1 MKLFFDENIGYRV
14 PEALRLVDVAGVDY
28 LTDMFAIAGQPAQGV
43 RDEDWIPAIGSSH
56 LVISLDKRLLRR
68 PSQRKLLMDHNVG
81 IVCLTSAHA
90 APREMLA
97 FVLRRFL
104 RLEQLDANT
113 QQTLCF
119 PSVTSR
125 PIRAGALDASSAATL
140 PLMLSPYRVIDLT
153 DERGVLAGQML
164 ADLGADV
171 IQVEPPTGSTGRAVA
186 PFFADHPD
194 ESIYWAAYTRG
205 KRGITCDLEQSRGR
219 DLLIRL
225 LETADFLIESSDVGA
240 MAELGLDYQTLHD
253 RFPQLIYTSISAFGQ
268 TGPKAQ
274 YVGSDLA
281 IWAAGTPL
289 LMSGDDD
296 RAPVR
301 ISQPQAWGHAS
312 GDAAGG
318 SMLALHARHQTGR
331 GQHVDISAQV
341 SAAQATLAQVLAH
354 QLGAVD
360 PERYGGGVKIR
371 GQAIRGT
378 ADVADG
384 YIVLLM
390 GPGPA
395 VGHFANHAVKWLV
408 DIGAAEPELLDENF
422 VTYADRVA
430 TGQGGPGALPPHPGH
445 HARGRRQADEAGD
458 AGHLDRI
465 RPVAGAGTRHRR
477 PRRQPPT
484 RSSRLLAGDRARRW
498 PPRRLSGTAAEHP
511 RRWTATGHL
520 STSAA

>member
-1 MKLFFDENIGYRV
+1 
-14 PEALRLVDVAGVDY
+14 
-28 LTDMFAIAGQPAQGV
+28 
-43 RDEDWIPAIGSSH
+43 
-56 LVISLDKRLLRR
+56 
-68 PSQRKLLMDHNVG
+68 
-81 IVCLTSAHA
+81 
-90 APREMLA
+90 
-97 FVLRRFL
+97 
-104 RLEQLDANT
+104 
-113 QQTLCF
+113 
-119 PSVTSR
+119 
-125 PIRAGALDASSAATL
+125 
-140 PLMLSPYRVIDLT
+140 MLSPYRVIDLT
-153 DERGVLAGQML
+153 DERGVVAGQML

-171 IQVEPPTGSTGRAVA
+171 IQVEPPTGSTGRGVA
-186 PFFADHPD
+186 PFFADRPD

-205 KRGITCDLEQSRGR
+205 KRGITCNLEDSRGR
-219 DLLIRL
+219 DLLHQL
-225 LETADFLIESSDVGA
+225 LESADFLIESSDVGR
-240 MAELGLDYQTLHD
+240 MTELELDYETLHD
-253 RFPQLIYTSISAFGQ
+253 RLPRLIYTSISAFGQ
-268 TGPKAQ
+268 TGPKSQ

-318 SMLALHARHQTGR
+318 SMLALHARHQSGH
-331 GQHVDISAQV
+331 GQHVDVSAQV

-354 QLGAVD
+354 QLGAAD

-408 DIGAAEPELLDENF
+408 EIGAAEPELLDENF

-430 TGQGGPGALPPHPGH
+430 TGQADPALFPRIQDIMREAVASRTKQEMLDISIEYDLLLAPVLDIVDLGNSPQLEHRGFWQEIE
-445 HARGRRQADEAGD
+445 HADGRRVTYPGPPLNILVNAQQQG
-458 AGHLDRI
+458 I
-465 RPVAGAGTRHRR
+465 CQRP
-477 PRRQPPT
+477 PPELGQHNAEVYGELGL
-484 RSSRLLAGDRARRW
+484 SPGEISRLRSEGAI
-498 PPRRLSGTAAEHP
+498 
-511 RRWTATGHL
+511 
-520 STSAA
+520 

>member
-1 MKLFFDENIGYRV
+1 
-14 PEALRLVDVAGVDY
+14 
-28 LTDMFAIAGQPAQGV
+28 
-43 RDEDWIPAIGSSH
+43 
-56 LVISLDKRLLRR
+56 
-68 PSQRKLLMDHNVG
+68 
-81 IVCLTSAHA
+81 
-90 APREMLA
+90 
-97 FVLRRFL
+97 
-104 RLEQLDANT
+104 
-113 QQTLCF
+113 
-119 PSVTSR
+119 
-125 PIRAGALDASSAATL
+125 
-140 PLMLSPYRVIDLT
+140 MLSPYRVIDLT

-186 PFFADHPD
+186 PFFADRPD
-194 ESIYWAAYTRG
+194 QSIYWAAYTRG
-205 KRGITCDLEQSRGR
+205 KRGITCNLEDAGGR
-219 DLLIRL
+219 DLLLRL
-225 LETADFLIESSDVGA
+225 LETADFLIESADVGT
-240 MAELGLDYQTLHD
+240 MTDLGLDYETLRD

-268 TGPKAQ
+268 TGPKAH

-296 RAPVR
+296 LAPVR

-354 QLGAVD
+354 QLGAAD

-430 TGQGGPGALPPHPGH
+430 TGQADPALFPRIQDIMREAVATKTKQEMLEISIEYDLLLAPVLDIVDLGNSPQLEHRGFWQEIEHTDGRSVTYPGAPLNILVDGEQQGICQRPPPELGQHN
-445 HARGRRQADEAGD
+445 
-458 AGHLDRI
+458 
-465 RPVAGAGTRHRR
+465 
-477 PRRQPPT
+477 
-484 RSSRLLAGDRARRW
+484 
-498 PPRRLSGTAAEHP
+498 AEIY
-511 RRWTATGHL
+511 GELGL
-520 STSAA
+520 STDEVDDLRAEGAI

>member
-1 MKLFFDENIGYRV
+1 
-14 PEALRLVDVAGVDY
+14 
-28 LTDMFAIAGQPAQGV
+28 
-43 RDEDWIPAIGSSH
+43 
-56 LVISLDKRLLRR
+56 
-68 PSQRKLLMDHNVG
+68 
-81 IVCLTSAHA
+81 
-90 APREMLA
+90 
-97 FVLRRFL
+97 
-104 RLEQLDANT
+104 
-113 QQTLCF
+113 
-119 PSVTSR
+119 
-125 PIRAGALDASSAATL
+125 
-140 PLMLSPYRVIDLT
+140 MLSPYRVIDLT

-171 IQVEPPTGSTGRAVA
+171 IQVEPLAGSTGRSIA
-186 PFFADHPD
+186 PFFADRPD
-194 ESIYWAAYTRG
+194 QSIYWAAYTRG
-205 KRGITCDLEQSRGR
+205 KSGITCDLSDPRGR
-219 DLLIRL
+219 DLLLRL
-225 LETADFLIESSDVGA
+225 LESADFLIESSDVGV
-240 MAELGLDYQTLHD
+240 MAELGLDYETLRD
-253 RFPQLIYTSISAFGQ
+253 RFPRLIYTSISAFGQ
-268 TGPKAQ
+268 TGPKAH

-331 GQHVDISAQV
+331 GQHVDVSAQV
-341 SAAQATLAQVLAH
+341 SAAQATLAQVLAY
-354 QLGAVD
+354 QLGAAD

-408 DIGAAEPELLDENF
+408 DIGAAEPELLDEDL

-430 TGQGGPGALPPHPGH
+430 AGKADPALFPRIQDIMRAAVATRTKQEMLDISIEYDLLLAPVLDIVDLGDSPQLDHRGFWQEIE
-445 HARGRRQADEAGD
+445 HADGRRVTYPGPPLNILVDGQQQG
-458 AGHLDRI
+458 I
-465 RPVAGAGTRHRR
+465 CRR
-477 PRRQPPT
+477 PPPELGQHNDEIYGELGLSPAEIDRL
-484 RSSRLLAGDRARRW
+484 RSEGAI
-498 PPRRLSGTAAEHP
+498 
-511 RRWTATGHL
+511 
-520 STSAA
+520 

>member
-1 MKLFFDENIGYRV
+1 
-14 PEALRLVDVAGVDY
+14 
-28 LTDMFAIAGQPAQGV
+28 
-43 RDEDWIPAIGSSH
+43 
-56 LVISLDKRLLRR
+56 
-68 PSQRKLLMDHNVG
+68 
-81 IVCLTSAHA
+81 
-90 APREMLA
+90 
-97 FVLRRFL
+97 
-104 RLEQLDANT
+104 
-113 QQTLCF
+113 
-119 PSVTSR
+119 
-125 PIRAGALDASSAATL
+125 
-140 PLMLSPYRVIDLT
+140 MLSPYRVIDLT

-171 IQVEPPTGSTGRAVA
+171 IQIEPPTGSTGRAVA
-186 PFFADHPD
+186 PFFADRPD

-205 KRGITCDLEQSRGR
+205 KRGITCNLEDDRGR
-219 DLLIRL
+219 DLLLRL
-225 LETADFLIESSDVGA
+225 LETADFLIESADVGA
-240 MAELGLDYQTLHD
+240 MAELRLDYETLHQ
-253 RFPQLIYTSISAFGQ
+253 RFPQLIYTSVSAFGQ
-268 TGPKAQ
+268 TGPKAH

-318 SMLALHARHQTGR
+318 TMLALHARHQTGR
-331 GQHVDISAQV
+331 GQHVDVSAQV

-354 QLGAVD
+354 QLGAAD

-408 DIGAAEPELLDENF
+408 DIGEAEPELLDENF

-430 TGQGGPGALPPHPGH
+430 TGQADPALFPRIQDIMREAVATRTKQEMLDISIEYDLLLAPVLDIVDLGNSPQLEHRGFWQQIEQADGRRVTHPGPPLNILVD
-445 HARGRRQADEAGD
+445 GQQQG
-458 AGHLDRI
+458 I
-465 RPVAGAGTRHRR
+465 CRR
-477 PRRQPPT
+477 PPPELGQHNDEIYGELGLSPNEIDRL
-484 RSSRLLAGDRARRW
+484 RSEGAI
-498 PPRRLSGTAAEHP
+498 
-511 RRWTATGHL
+511 
-520 STSAA
+520 

>member
-1 MKLFFDENIGYRV
+1 
-14 PEALRLVDVAGVDY
+14 
-28 LTDMFAIAGQPAQGV
+28 
-43 RDEDWIPAIGSSH
+43 
-56 LVISLDKRLLRR
+56 
-68 PSQRKLLMDHNVG
+68 
-81 IVCLTSAHA
+81 
-90 APREMLA
+90 
-97 FVLRRFL
+97 
-104 RLEQLDANT
+104 
-113 QQTLCF
+113 
-119 PSVTSR
+119 
-125 PIRAGALDASSAATL
+125 
-140 PLMLSPYRVIDLT
+140 MLSPYRVIDLT

-171 IQVEPPTGSTGRAVA
+171 IQVEPPTGSTGRGVA
-186 PFFADHPD
+186 PFFADRPD

-205 KRGITCDLEQSRGR
+205 KRGITCNLEDSRGR
-219 DLLIRL
+219 ELLLQL
-225 LETADFLIESSDVGA
+225 LGSADFLIESSDVSR
-240 MAELGLDYQTLHD
+240 MTELELDYETLHE
-253 RFPQLIYTSISAFGQ
+253 RLPHLIYTSISAFGQ
-268 TGPKAQ
+268 SGPKSQ

-318 SMLALHARHQTGR
+318 SMLALHARHQTGH
-331 GQHVDISAQV
+331 GQHVDVSAQV
-341 SAAQATLAQVLAH
+341 SAAQATLAQVLAY
-354 QLGAVD
+354 QLGAGD

-408 DIGAAEPELLDENF
+408 EIGAAEPELLDENF

-430 TGQGGPGALPPHPGH
+430 TGQADPALFPRIQDIMREAVASRTKQEMLDISIEYDLLLAPVLDIVDLGDSPQLEHRGFWQEIEHADGCRVVYPGPPLNILVDGQQQG
-445 HARGRRQADEAGD
+445 
-458 AGHLDRI
+458 I
-465 RPVAGAGTRHRR
+465 CRR
-477 PRRQPPT
+477 PPPELGQHNAEVYGELGL
-484 RSSRLLAGDRARRW
+484 SPGEISRLRSEGAI
-498 PPRRLSGTAAEHP
+498 
-511 RRWTATGHL
+511 
-520 STSAA
+520 

>member
-1 MKLFFDENIGYRV
+1 
-14 PEALRLVDVAGVDY
+14 
-28 LTDMFAIAGQPAQGV
+28 
-43 RDEDWIPAIGSSH
+43 
-56 LVISLDKRLLRR
+56 
-68 PSQRKLLMDHNVG
+68 
-81 IVCLTSAHA
+81 
-90 APREMLA
+90 
-97 FVLRRFL
+97 
-104 RLEQLDANT
+104 
-113 QQTLCF
+113 
-119 PSVTSR
+119 
-125 PIRAGALDASSAATL
+125 
-140 PLMLSPYRVIDLT
+140 MLSPYRVIDLT

-171 IQVEPPTGSTGRAVA
+171 IQVEPPTGSTGRGVA
-186 PFFADHPD
+186 PFFADRPD

-205 KRGITCDLEQSRGR
+205 KRGITCNLEDSRGR
-219 DLLIRL
+219 ELLLQL
-225 LETADFLIESSDVGA
+225 LESADFLLESSDVGR
-240 MAELGLDYQTLHD
+240 MAELGLDYETLHD
-253 RFPQLIYTSISAFGQ
+253 RFPRLIYTSISAFGQ
-268 TGPKAQ
+268 TGPKSH

-312 GDAAGG
+312 GDAGGG
-318 SMLALHARHQTGR
+318 SMLALHARHQTGH

-354 QLGAVD
+354 QLGAAD

-408 DIGAAEPELLDENF
+408 EIGAAEPELLNENF

-430 TGQGGPGALPPHPGH
+430 TGQADPALFPRIQDIMREAVASRTKQEMLDISIEYDLLLAPVLDIVDLGDSPQLDHRGFWQELEHADSRRVTYPGPPLNILVDGQHQGICRRPPPELGQHNAEVYGALGIS
-445 HARGRRQADEAGD
+445 ADELGR
-458 AGHLDRI
+458 L
-465 RPVAGAGTRHRR
+465 
-477 PRRQPPT
+477 
-484 RSSRLLAGDRARRW
+484 RSEGVI
-498 PPRRLSGTAAEHP
+498 
-511 RRWTATGHL
+511 
-520 STSAA
+520 

>member
-1 MKLFFDENIGYRV
+1 
-14 PEALRLVDVAGVDY
+14 
-28 LTDMFAIAGQPAQGV
+28 
-43 RDEDWIPAIGSSH
+43 
-56 LVISLDKRLLRR
+56 
-68 PSQRKLLMDHNVG
+68 
-81 IVCLTSAHA
+81 
-90 APREMLA
+90 
-97 FVLRRFL
+97 
-104 RLEQLDANT
+104 
-113 QQTLCF
+113 
-119 PSVTSR
+119 
-125 PIRAGALDASSAATL
+125 
-140 PLMLSPYRVIDLT
+140 MLSPYRVIDLT

-171 IQVEPPTGSTGRAVA
+171 IQVEPPTGSTGRGVA
-186 PFFADHPD
+186 PFFADRPD

-205 KRGITCDLEQSRGR
+205 KRGTTCNLEDDRGR
-219 DLLIRL
+219 DLLFRL
-225 LETADFLIESSDVGA
+225 LETADFLIESSDVGR
-240 MAELGLDYQTLHD
+240 MSELELDYQTLRD
-253 RFPQLIYTSISAFGQ
+253 RFPKLIYTSISAFGQ
-268 TGPKAQ
+268 SGPKSQ

-318 SMLALHARHQTGR
+318 SMLALHARHQTGH
-331 GQHVDISAQV
+331 GQHVDVSAQV

-354 QLGAVD
+354 QLGAGD

-408 DIGAAEPELLDENF
+408 EIGAAEPELLDENF

-430 TGQGGPGALPPHPGH
+430 TGQADPALFPRIQDIMREAVATRTKQEMLDISIEYDLLLAPVLDIVDLGNSPQLEHRGFWQEIE
-445 HARGRRQADEAGD
+445 HADGRRVTYPGPPLNILVDGQQQG
-458 AGHLDRI
+458 I
-465 RPVAGAGTRHRR
+465 CRR
-477 PRRQPPT
+477 PPPELGQHNDAVYGELGLST
-484 RSSRLLAGDRARRW
+484 GEISRLRSEGAI
-498 PPRRLSGTAAEHP
+498 
-511 RRWTATGHL
+511 
-520 STSAA
+520 

>member
-1 MKLFFDENIGYRV
+1 
-14 PEALRLVDVAGVDY
+14 
-28 LTDMFAIAGQPAQGV
+28 
-43 RDEDWIPAIGSSH
+43 
-56 LVISLDKRLLRR
+56 
-68 PSQRKLLMDHNVG
+68 
-81 IVCLTSAHA
+81 
-90 APREMLA
+90 
-97 FVLRRFL
+97 
-104 RLEQLDANT
+104 
-113 QQTLCF
+113 
-119 PSVTSR
+119 
-125 PIRAGALDASSAATL
+125 
-140 PLMLSPYRVIDLT
+140 MLSPYRVIDLT

-171 IQVEPPTGSTGRAVA
+171 IQVEPPNGSTGRAVA

-219 DLLIRL
+219 DLLFRL
-225 LETADFLIESSDVGA
+225 LETADFLIESSDVGT
-240 MAELGLDYQTLHD
+240 MAELGLDYQTLHE

-341 SAAQATLAQVLAH
+341 SAAQATLAQVLAN

-408 DIGAAEPELLDENF
+408 DIGAAEADLLDENL

-430 TGQGGPGALPPHPGH
+430 TGQADPALFP
-445 HARGRRQADEAGD
+445 RIQDIMREAV
-458 AGHLDRI
+458 ATKTKQEMLDI
-465 RPVAGAGTRHRR
+465 
-477 PRRQPPT
+477 
-484 RSSRLLAGDRARRW
+484 SIEYDLLLAPVLDIVDLGNSPQLAHRGFWQEIEHTDGRSVTYPG
-498 PPRRLSGTAAEHP
+498 PPLNILVDGKQQGICQRPPPGLGQHNAEIY
-511 RRWTATGHL
+511 GELGL
-520 STSAA
+520 STDEIDALRAEGAI

>member
-1 MKLFFDENIGYRV
+1 
-14 PEALRLVDVAGVDY
+14 
-28 LTDMFAIAGQPAQGV
+28 
-43 RDEDWIPAIGSSH
+43 
-56 LVISLDKRLLRR
+56 
-68 PSQRKLLMDHNVG
+68 
-81 IVCLTSAHA
+81 
-90 APREMLA
+90 
-97 FVLRRFL
+97 
-104 RLEQLDANT
+104 
-113 QQTLCF
+113 
-119 PSVTSR
+119 
-125 PIRAGALDASSAATL
+125 
-140 PLMLSPYRVIDLT
+140 MLSPYRVIDLS

-171 IQVEPPTGSTGRAVA
+171 IQVEPPGGSSGRGVA
-186 PFFADHPD
+186 PFFADRPD

-205 KRGITCDLEQSRGR
+205 KRGVTCDLEQSRGR
-219 DLLIRL
+219 ELLLRL
-225 LETADFLIESSDVGA
+225 VETADFLIESSDVGA
-240 MAELGLDYQTLHD
+240 MAELGLDYDALRE
-253 RFPQLIYTSISAFGQ
+253 RFPRLIYTSISAFGQ
-268 TGPKAQ
+268 TGPKAH

-331 GQHVDISAQV
+331 GQHVDISAQL

-354 QLGAVD
+354 QLGAED

-422 VTYADRVA
+422 VTYADRAATGKADPALFPRIQDIMREAVA
-430 TGQGGPGALPPHPGH
+430 TRTKQEMLDISIEYDLLLAPVLDIVDIGNSPQLDYRGFWQEIE
-445 HARGRRQADEAGD
+445 HADGRRVVYPGPPLNILVDGKQQGICQRPPPELRQHNAEVFGEL
-458 AGHLDRI
+458 GLSSVELDRLSSE
-465 RPVAGAGTRHRR
+465 GTI
-477 PRRQPPT
+477 
-484 RSSRLLAGDRARRW
+484 
-498 PPRRLSGTAAEHP
+498 
-511 RRWTATGHL
+511 
-520 STSAA
+520 

>member
-1 MKLFFDENIGYRV
+1 
-14 PEALRLVDVAGVDY
+14 
-28 LTDMFAIAGQPAQGV
+28 
-43 RDEDWIPAIGSSH
+43 
-56 LVISLDKRLLRR
+56 
-68 PSQRKLLMDHNVG
+68 
-81 IVCLTSAHA
+81 
-90 APREMLA
+90 
-97 FVLRRFL
+97 
-104 RLEQLDANT
+104 
-113 QQTLCF
+113 
-119 PSVTSR
+119 
-125 PIRAGALDASSAATL
+125 
-140 PLMLSPYRVIDLT
+140 MLSPYRVIDLT

-186 PFFADHPD
+186 PFFADRPD
-194 ESIYWAAYTRG
+194 QSIYWAAYTRG
-205 KRGITCDLEQSRGR
+205 KRGITCNLEDAGGL
-219 DLLIRL
+219 DLLLRL
-225 LETADFLIESSDVGA
+225 LETADFLIESADVGA
-240 MAELGLDYQTLHD
+240 MTDLGLDYETLRD

-268 TGPKAQ
+268 TGPKAH

-318 SMLALHARHQTGR
+318 SMLALHARHHSGR

-341 SAAQATLAQVLAH
+341 SAAQATLAQVLAY
-354 QLGAVD
+354 QLGASD

-408 DIGAAEPELLDENF
+408 DIGAAEPELLEENF

-430 TGQGGPGALPPHPGH
+430 TGQADPALFPRIQDIMREAVATRTKQEMLDISIEYDLLLAPVLDIVDLGNSPQLEHRGFWQEIEHADGRRVVYPGPPLKILVEGQPQGICRRPPPELGQHNAEVYGELGLSADEIAQLRSEGAL
-445 HARGRRQADEAGD
+445 
-458 AGHLDRI
+458 
-465 RPVAGAGTRHRR
+465 
-477 PRRQPPT
+477 
-484 RSSRLLAGDRARRW
+484 
-498 PPRRLSGTAAEHP
+498 
-511 RRWTATGHL
+511 
-520 STSAA
+520 